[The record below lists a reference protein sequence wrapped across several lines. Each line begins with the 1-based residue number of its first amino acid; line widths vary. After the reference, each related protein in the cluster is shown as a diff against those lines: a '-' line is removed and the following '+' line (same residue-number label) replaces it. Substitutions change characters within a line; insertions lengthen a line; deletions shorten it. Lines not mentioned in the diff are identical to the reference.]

1 MDIRI
6 ISFTE
11 KGIRLS
17 QRLAEVLS
25 DDNVELFTKC
35 SVAKE
40 RKNLSMIQYA
50 EESMVEWAGKQ
61 MAETHTLLFIGACG
75 IAVRA
80 IAPCVVDKLH
90 DSAVLVMDEGGNYI
104 IPILSGHVGG
114 GS

>member
-40 RKNLSMIQYA
+40 GKNLSMIQYA
-50 EESMVEWAGKQ
+50 EESMVEWAGNRWQKG
-61 MAETHTLLFIGACG
+61 TRYSLLEPAGLQSE
-75 IAVRA
+75 R
-80 IAPCVVDKLH
+80 LH
-90 DSAVLVMDEGGNYI
+90 RVL
-104 IPILSGHVGG
+104 
-114 GS
+114 

>member
-17 QRLAEVLS
+17 QRVAEVLS
-25 DDNVELFTKC
+25 EDNVELFTKC

-40 RKNLSMIQYA
+40 ENALPVIRYV
-50 EESMVEWAGKQ
+50 EESTGEWAGKQ
-61 MAETHTLLFIGACG
+61 MAEKHTLLFIGACG

-80 IAPCVVDKLH
+80 IAPCITDKLH
-90 DSAVLVMDEGGNYI
+90 DSAVLVMDEGGKYM
-104 IPILSGHVGG
+104 G
-114 GS
+114 